1 MNWVMKEPDT
11 EGFVYHFLEF
21 VNGGGVG
28 EEGRDGGGGEA
39 TETAAIPVVEVSE
52 SNRISREREMRERL
66 RCRVTTRGP

>member
-39 TETAAIPVVEVSE
+39 TETAAIPVVKFRNQTE
-52 SNRISREREMRERL
+52 SVEKER
-66 RCRVTTRGP
+66 